1 MSSKSNYTV
10 ALIVGLL
17 LGAALPVSALAQ
29 QEAQV
34 DRTEL
39 PIKGP

>member
-1 MSSKSNYTV
+1 MRKTFTV
-10 ALIVGLL
+10 AAVLFISFC
-17 LGAALPVSALAQ
+17 LPFSIIA

-39 PIKGP
+39 PI